1 MVVDKRIT
9 GEPTGVESE
18 SITIETPDESLTVE
32 NVELTDDG
40 GAIVNPIMEEPD
52 NEFDQNL
59 AELLSD
65 DDLSMISSDLIGDY
79 KEDKGSREEWH
90 DAYSKGLKLLGFNYE
105 DRSQPFQGASGVT
118 HPLLSE
124 TVTQFQAQAYK
135 ELLPANGPVRTQIIG
150 SSDQQKEEQAQ
161 RVQEFMNYQIMH
173 VMEDFD
179 PDLDQMLF
187 YLPLSGSS
195 FKKIYF
201 DSTLDRAVSKFVP
214 SEDVVVPYTAT
225 DLASAERKM
234 K

>member
-1 MVVDKRIT
+1 M
-9 GEPTGVESE
+9 
-18 SITIETPDESLTVE
+18 TVE

-40 GAIVNPIMEEPD
+40 GAIVNPIMEEPE

-65 DDLSMISSDLIGDY
+65 DDLNMISSDLINDY
-79 KEDKGSREEWH
+79 KEDKSSREEWH

-150 SSDQQKEEQAQ
+150 SSDSQKEEQAQ
-161 RVQEFMNYQIMH
+161 RDGTLRKIRKIWHSVNWSIWWSWNTWNADSNTKSFWY
-173 VMEDFD
+173 
-179 PDLDQMLF
+179 
-187 YLPLSGSS
+187 SS
-195 FKKIYF
+195 I
-201 DSTLDRAVSKFVP
+201 
-214 SEDVVVPYTAT
+214 
-225 DLASAERKM
+225 
-234 K
+234 